1 MQIRV
6 ESLSHTY
13 AEGMP
18 FETVALENI
27 NFTIESGSLTGIIGH
42 TGSGKSTLMMHISGL
57 IKPSAGRVYA
67 GGLEIGLKTK
77 ESRKAAR
84 KIGIVFQYPEHQL
97 FEETVL
103 KDVSFGPKNF
113 GFSPQECEEKARRA
127 LKLVGVDPDEKGK
140 FSPFDLS
147 GGEKR
152 RVAIAGV
159 LATEPE
165 VLILDEP
172 TAGLDP
178 RGHREILGIIEQI
191 RELHGST
198 ILLVSHN
205 MNDIAALADKVLVMD
220 GGRIAMDG
228 TPAEVF
234 ARREE
239 LASMGLSLPSAASLL
254 GNLQSCGV
262 EVRTDIFDED
272 EAAREIARALG
283 YN

>member
-6 ESLSHTY
+6 ESLSHIY
-13 AEGMP
+13 EEGMP

-27 NFTIESGSLTGIIGH
+27 NFTIESGSLTGVIGH

-57 IKPSAGRVYA
+57 IKPSRGRVYA
-67 GGLEIGLKTK
+67 GGTEIGLKTK
-77 ESRKAAR
+77 ESREAAR
-84 KIGIVFQYPEHQL
+84 KIGIVFQYPEYQL
-97 FEETVL
+97 FEESVL

-113 GFSPQECEEKARRA
+113 GFSPQECEEKAKKA
-127 LKLVGVDPDEKGK
+127 LELVGIDPDEKGR
-140 FSPFDLS
+140 FSPFELS

-178 RGHREILGIIEQI
+178 MGHREILKIIEQI
-191 RELHGST
+191 RKLHKPT

-205 MNDIAALADKVLVMD
+205 MDDIAAMADQVLVID
-220 GGRIAMDG
+220 GGRLAMEG

-239 LASMGLSLPSAASLL
+239 LASMGLGLPSASSLL
-254 GNLQSCGV
+254 SALKDRGMEL
-262 EVRTDIFDED
+262 RADIFDEG
-272 EAAREIARALG
+272 EAAREIARALRQD
-283 YN
+283 